1 MATTS
6 AIANPTRI
14 PLSDPAATRA
24 LAGNIAD
31 LSRPGDVIGL
41 GGALGAGKTVF
52 ARAFINRIAA
62 AAGAEREDV
71 PSPTFTLVQSYE
83 FGAVTVY
90 HFDLYRIEKPEDAW
104 ELGIEDAFAEGVSLI
119 EWPER
124 LGLLLPENRLDI
136 VLLQGHGPDARIAEI
151 TGAGDWPARL
161 EGLVRDG

>member
-1 MATTS
+1 M
-6 AIANPTRI
+6 
-14 PLSDPAATRA
+14 
-24 LAGNIAD
+24 
-31 LSRPGDVIGL
+31 
-41 GGALGAGKTVF
+41 
-52 ARAFINRIAA
+52 
-62 AAGAEREDV
+62 

-90 HFDLYRIEKPEDAW
+90 HFDLYRIERPEDAY

-161 EGLVRDG
+161 EGLVQDG